1 MSSLPFFD
9 PTRPP
14 PAFPPPAAPRLIDPI
29 CDQIIVQEF
38 LSIKQRSTGSPAA
51 AKQQPS
57 VASISELRAE
67 LVDLINEVE
76 RLKTQKET
84 LEKEIESQPDSQ
96 WQACF
101 AQLEQTKQGIASRLA
116 RLNDSELRSQLGKK
130 LHARRKKR
138 EWQKRR
144 NSRLK
149 QEKTD
154 AINNRKK
161 LHEQIDQWQREQW
174 KLVEKEKQAQKELD
188 FAGQFLADVHRRKAA
203 CKRYLAKFEKMKD
216 RDPSAEFGELT
227 RSWTARLS
235 ECVKEEKRL
244 KDVLARRSAANYQ
257 RRVENE
263 WNKALFGDTIP
274 KKFEHPLLGADRSR
288 EVLIETRRAW
298 DACLVEADD
307 DEASAIPLG
316 WVMPPANPT
325 ADWAKYQMKEAI

>member
-14 PAFPPPAAPRLIDPI
+14 PAFPPPAARIIDPF
-29 CDQIIVQEF
+29 CDQNIVQEF
-38 LSIKQRSTGSPAA
+38 LNTKQRSTSCTAV

-57 VASISELRAE
+57 VASISKLRSE
-67 LVDLINEVE
+67 LVDLMNEVD

-96 WQACF
+96 WQASF
-101 AQLEQTKQGIASRLA
+101 AQLEQTQQSIVSKLA
-116 RLNDSELRSQLGKK
+116 RLNDSELRNQLGKK

-144 NSRLK
+144 ASRLK
-149 QEKTD
+149 QEK
-154 AINNRKK
+154 AEAMQNRTK
-161 LHEQIDQWQREQW
+161 LHERIDQWQREQW
-174 KLVEKEKQAQKELD
+174 KLVEKEKKAQLELD
-188 FAGQFLADVHRRKAA
+188 FACHFLADVHRRKAA

-216 RDPSAEFGELT
+216 REPSAELSELT

-244 KDVLARRSAANYQ
+244 KDVLARRSAVNYQ

-274 KKFEHPLLGADRSR
+274 KKFEHPLLEADRNR

-298 DACLVEADD
+298 DTCLVDTDD

-316 WVMPPANPT
+316 WILPPANPT

>member
-14 PAFPPPAAPRLIDPI
+14 PAFPPPTVRIIDPF
-29 CDQIIVQEF
+29 CDQDIVQEF
-38 LSIKQRSTGSPAA
+38 LSTKRRSTSSTAK

-57 VASISELRAE
+57 AASISKLRSE
-67 LVDLINEVE
+67 LVDLMKEVE

-96 WQACF
+96 WQASF
-101 AQLEQTKQGIASRLA
+101 AQLEQTQQSIASKLT
-116 RLNDSELRSQLGKK
+116 RLNDSELRSQLAKK

-138 EWQKRR
+138 EWQKRWS
-144 NSRLK
+144 SRLK
-149 QEKTD
+149 QEK
-154 AINNRKK
+154 AEAMQNRTK

-174 KLVEKEKQAQKELD
+174 KLVEKEKQAQHELD
-188 FAGQFLADVHRRKAA
+188 FTSHFLADVHRRKAA

-216 RDPSAEFGELT
+216 REPSAEFSELT

-235 ECVKEEKRL
+235 ECVKEEIRL

-263 WNKALFGDTIP
+263 WTKALFGDTIP

-288 EVLIETRRAW
+288 GVLIETRQAW
-298 DACLVEADD
+298 DACLVEVDD

-316 WVMPPANPT
+316 WVLPPANPT
-325 ADWAKYQMKEAI
+325 ADWAKYQMKEVI